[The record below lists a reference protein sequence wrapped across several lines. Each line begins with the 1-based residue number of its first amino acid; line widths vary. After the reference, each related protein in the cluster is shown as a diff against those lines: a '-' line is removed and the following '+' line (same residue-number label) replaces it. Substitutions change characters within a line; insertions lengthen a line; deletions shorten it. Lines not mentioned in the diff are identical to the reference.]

1 MHNYLMKKSEK
12 SITEIVNGYR
22 VLIDFEVNVV
32 LKNRESSEDI
42 GRHGYDLPRFLKLI
56 FSRLCLE

>member
-1 MHNYLMKKSEK
+1 MKKSEK